1 MSFSEIKRHLALL
14 FVGILYGANYSVVK
28 TVTPEFIKPFGF
40 IVIRVVVATA
50 LFWLISISIKTKID
64 WKKDGGRVF
73 LCALFGVG
81 INMLAFFKGVSLTSA
96 INGSIIMTLTPAM
109 VFITSALILKERVT
123 GQKIIG
129 LLIGFV
135 GAMII
140 IYMGKSAVSQGD
152 WRGDLLVILNATSY
166 GTYLVLVKPL
176 LNKYDPITLS
186 KWIFL
191 IGCFLVLPVGWTE
204 FSTTEW
210 HNFTTQT
217 YWAIAFVII
226 GVTFMVYLL
235 NIWAMKKV
243 NPSTVGAYIY
253 VQPVF
258 AVLIASLFYGET
270 LTLIH
275 LVAAVLVFIGVGLI
289 TRPFKG

>member
-1 MSFSEIKRHLALL
+1 MSFSEAKRHLALL

-28 TVTPEFIKPFGF
+28 TVTPEFIQPFGF
-40 IVIRVVVATA
+40 IVIRVLVATV
-50 LFWLISISIKTKID
+50 LFWLISIGIKTKID

-135 GAMII
+135 GALII

-152 WRGDLLVILNATSY
+152 WRGDLLIILNATSY

-176 LNKYDPITLS
+176 LSKYDPITLS

-191 IGCFLVLPVGWTE
+191 IGCFLVLPVGWSE
-204 FSTTEW
+204 LETTDW
-210 HNFTTQT
+210 PSFTSQT
-217 YWAIAFVII
+217 YWAIGFVII

-258 AVLIASLFYGET
+258 AVLIASQFYGET

-275 LVAAVLVFIGVGLI
+275 LIAAVLVFIGVGLI